1 MRNEPKTGIE
11 GRPDP
16 KLLEAIPREPLR
28 REAGIGYPCP
38 FHGWDI
44 WTAYEVSWLDPHGKP
59 RVAVATITF
68 PADSPRLIESK
79 SLKLYLNAF
88 HQTLWVDSLSLQRRL
103 ENDLGEAC
111 GRPVEIILESPERF
125 GGRKPLD
132 LEGSCLDGLDLE
144 ISDYQVNSDFLQA
157 VGGMV
162 EETLTSRLLK
172 TNCPLS
178 GLPDWADI
186 QIRYRGPKIDAAGL
200 LRYLISFRHH
210 RAFHE
215 NCVEGIFMDI
225 LSRCR
230 PAKLTVYARYTRR
243 GGLDI
248 NPFRTNWE
256 TQAPPNIPTARQ

>member
-1 MRNEPKTGIE
+1 MTKDQS
-11 GRPDP
+11 DP

-28 REAGIGYPCP
+28 REAAIGVPRP
-38 FHGWDI
+38 FHGWDL

-68 PADSPRLIESK
+68 NADSPRLIESK
-79 SLKLYLNAF
+79 SLKLYLNGF
-88 HQTLWVDSLSLQRRL
+88 HQTRWVDALSLQRRL

-111 GRPVEIILESPERF
+111 GRPLEVILESPDRF
-125 GGRKPLD
+125 GGRKPLE
-132 LEGSCLDGLDLE
+132 LEGNCLDELDLK
-144 ISDYQVNSDFLQA
+144 IADYLVNPDLLRA
-157 VGGMV
+157 VGGV
-162 EETLTSRLLK
+162 AEETLTSRLLK

-186 QIRYRGPKIDAAGL
+186 QIRYRGPKIDDAGL
-200 LRYLISFRHH
+200 LRYLISYREH

-215 NCVEGIFMDI
+215 NCVERIFMDI

-230 PAKLTVYARYTRR
+230 PEKLTVYARYTRR

>member
-1 MRNEPKTGIE
+1 MTKIQPES
-11 GRPDP
+11 
-16 KLLEAIPREPLR
+16 KLLEALPRAPLR
-28 REAGIGYPCP
+28 REAGIVEPCP
-38 FHGWDI
+38 FRGWDI
-44 WTAYEVSWLDPHGKP
+44 WTAYEVSWLDPHGMP

-88 HQTLWVDSLSLQRRL
+88 HQTRWRDSLFLQRRL

-111 GRPVEIILESPERF
+111 GRPVAVILETPERF
-125 GGRKPLD
+125 GHRRPRE
-132 LEGSCLDGLDLE
+132 LEGSCLDGLDVD
-144 ISDYQVNSDFLQA
+144 IADYQVNSGLLQT
-157 VGGMV
+157 VGGV
-162 EETLTSRLLK
+162 AEETLRSRLLK

-186 QIRYRGPKIDAAGL
+186 QIRYSGPKIDSAGL
-200 LRYLISFRHH
+200 LRYLISFRQH

-215 NCVEGIFMDI
+215 NCAERIFMDI

-230 PAKLTVYARYTRR
+230 PERLTVYARYTRR

-256 TQAPPNIPTARQ
+256 TRVPPNIPTARQ

>member
-1 MRNEPKTGIE
+1 MGNEPKTGIE
-11 GRPDP
+11 DRPDP
-16 KLLEAIPREPLR
+16 KLLEAIPRAPLR
-28 REAGIGYPCP
+28 REAGMGDPCP

-59 RVAVATITF
+59 GVAVATIIF
-68 PADSPRLIESK
+68 PADSARLIESK
-79 SLKLYLNAF
+79 SLKLYLNALQ
-88 HQTLWVDSLSLQRRL
+88 QTRWEDTQSLQRVL
-103 ENDLGEAC
+103 KYELMVAC
-111 GRPVEIILESPERF
+111 GGPVAVILESPAGF
-125 GGRKPLD
+125 GGRSPQELA
-132 LEGSCLDGLDLE
+132 GDGLDELEVE
-144 ISDYQVNSDFLQA
+144 ISDYQVNPDFLRTEDWVA
-157 VGGMV
+157 

-230 PAKLTVYARYTRR
+230 PERLTVYARYTRR